1 MPRPKK
7 SIYERIKQADDD
19 ILACEQKLIQLK
31 ELKQKLLDEKE
42 EFEKQNLIDLIKR
55 NNLKYEDVEKLII
68 KSQKNKS

>member
-42 EFEKQNLIDLIKR
+42 EFEKQNLIDLIKK

-68 KSQKNKS
+68 KSQKK

>member
-7 SIYERIKQADDD
+7 SIYERIKQVDDD

-42 EFEKQNLIDLIKR
+42 EFEKQNLIDLIKK
-55 NNLKYEDVEKLII
+55 NNLNYNDVEKLIL
-68 KSQKNKS
+68 KSQK

>member
-42 EFEKQNLIDLIKR
+42 EFEKQNLIDLIKK